1 MKEEIITFETAKLA
15 KKKGFTWDVK
25 EAYYAS
31 KDELSKIMREECW
44 NGYPVNTEDEA
55 YLAAPTQSLLQK
67 WLREV
72 HKIIVEPW
80 FYDNS
85 NDFSVTYAIKVAY
98 PKTWHEHD
106 EFVGDD
112 YKTYEEALEQ
122 GLIEALKLIKV

>member
-55 YLAAPTQSLLQK
+55 YLAAPTQSLLQR

-72 HKIIVEPW
+72 HNIFIEINVNYCYTVYYK
-80 FYDNS
+80 
-85 NDFSVTYAIKVAY
+85 
-98 PKTWHEHD
+98 D
-106 EFVGDD
+106 ELELESSE
-112 YKTYEEALEQ
+112 YTSYEAALEYS
-122 GLIEALKLIKV
+122 LIEALKLIKV